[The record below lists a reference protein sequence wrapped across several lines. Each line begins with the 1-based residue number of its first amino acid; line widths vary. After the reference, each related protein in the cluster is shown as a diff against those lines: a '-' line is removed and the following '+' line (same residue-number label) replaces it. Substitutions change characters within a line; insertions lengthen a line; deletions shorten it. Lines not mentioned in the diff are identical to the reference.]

1 MRSRC
6 RRAYVRRESVD
17 IRILQLIEG
26 AKAARGVTVV
36 IDVFRAFTL
45 EAYMLAA
52 GVECIYPIGKVEKA
66 YEMKEEH
73 PDWILAGERGGAI
86 LPGFDTGNAPSE
98 LYKLDL
104 KGKTVV
110 HTTSAGTQGVANATE
125 ASEILGAGLVN
136 ARATAEYIRR
146 ANADTVS
153 LVCMGLEAKE
163 PTEEDTL
170 CARYI
175 KAILEGNEETIDMEA
190 EIENLKATSGAKFF
204 DEKQSKVFPRADF
217 PMCTDV
223 DKFNFVIR
231 YDAEKGRMSKIT
243 L

>member
-1 MRSRC
+1 MNI
-6 RRAYVRRESVD
+6 E
-17 IRILQLIEG
+17 ILQLIEG

-36 IDVFRAFTL
+36 IDVFRAFSL
-45 EAYMLAA
+45 EAYMFAA
-52 GVECIYPIGKVEKA
+52 GVKHIYPIGDVEKA
-66 YEMKEEH
+66 YKMKEEN

-104 KGKTVV
+104 DQKTVV
-110 HTTSAGTQGVANATE
+110 HTTSAGTQGVANATG

-136 ARATAEYIRR
+136 ARATAEYIKRKG
-146 ANADTVS
+146 ADVVS

-175 KAILEGNEETIDMEA
+175 KAILEGNEKEISMEE
-190 EIENLKATSGAKFF
+190 EIENLKVTSGAKFF
-204 DEKQSKVFPRADF
+204 DESQNDVFPREDF
-217 PMCTDV
+217 VMCVDV
-223 DKFNFVIR
+223 DKFNFAIR
-231 YDAEKGRMSKIT
+231 YDNQDGKMYKEEVF
-243 L
+243 

>member
-1 MRSRC
+1 MN
-6 RRAYVRRESVD
+6 
-17 IRILQLIEG
+17 IKILQLIEG
-26 AKAARGVTVV
+26 AKAARGITVV
-36 IDVFRAFTL
+36 IDVFRAFSL

-52 GVECIYPIGKVEKA
+52 GVECIYPIGEVEKA
-66 YEMKEEH
+66 YKIKENH

-104 KGKTVV
+104 AGKTVV
-110 HTTSAGTQGVANATE
+110 HTTSAGTQGVANAKN

-146 ANADTVS
+146 VGCDTVS

-175 KAILEGNEETIDMEA
+175 KAILEGNENEIDMSA
-190 EIENLKATSGAKFF
+190 EIEILKATSGAKFF
-204 DEKQSKVFPRADF
+204 DEKQNHVFPRADF
-217 PMCTDV
+217 FMCTEI
-223 DKFNFVIR
+223 DKFDFAIR
-231 YDAEKGRMSKIT
+231 YDAKTGKMYREDV
-243 L
+243 